1 MAGRLRYRRIEA
13 LTNTIENPAGSPS
26 YDAAFLSSPLEPAC
40 CPSGGAKPRT
50 AAWHPAVLGLTRDN
64 IFMMEITFCLTLCV
78 CSVGVCGAGVCVR
91 VTS

>member
-50 AAWHPAVLGLTRDN
+50 AAWHPAVLRLQWVEFQNKFYHGDGVMYKPFAYAKLGAARD
-64 IFMMEITFCLTLCV
+64 E
-78 CSVGVCGAGVCVR
+78 
-91 VTS
+91 